1 MWAQLVG
8 GCLSECGKVGSLASA
23 AMSGNSAKN
32 QPTKRE
38 RQELARLEA
47 KERREQERRR
57 KRRNRLLG
65 QSGAV
70 VGVLAVVAL
79 VAWNV
84 WSQQEIASTG
94 PANMLSDG
102 IVLAGAESAVT
113 PVTTAPLEAGEEPV
127 PTDEA
132 ATRAGGVVTVDLYVD
147 YLCPYCGQFETA
159 NMANLQSWLTQ
170 GAITLEIHPVAILDS
185 SSAGSEYSS
194 RAANAAA
201 CVADE
206 DPDRFLAVHEALFAK
221 QPAEGT
227 TGLSDDEL
235 RELVTGAGVTDD
247 DVLACITSGEFRPW
261 VAAATERATTGALAN
276 SSLAKLSSTPT
287 VLVNGEQ
294 YTGKP
299 DDADA
304 FVAFITATL
313 EAEGATATPTPAG

>member
-1 MWAQLVG
+1 
-8 GCLSECGKVGSLASA
+8 
-23 AMSGNSAKN
+23 
-32 QPTKRE
+32 
-38 RQELARLEA
+38 
-47 KERREQERRR
+47 
-57 KRRNRLLG
+57 
-65 QSGAV
+65 
-70 VGVLAVVAL
+70 
-79 VAWNV
+79 
-84 WSQQEIASTG
+84 
-94 PANMLSDG
+94 
-102 IVLAGAESAVT
+102 
-113 PVTTAPLEAGEEPV
+113 
-127 PTDEA
+127 
-132 ATRAGGVVTVDLYVD
+132 
-147 YLCPYCGQFETA
+147 
-159 NMANLQSWLTQ
+159 
-170 GAITLEIHPVAILDS
+170 
-185 SSAGSEYSS
+185 
-194 RAANAAA
+194 
-201 CVADE
+201 VADE